1 MPKNEKNRRRKS
13 HAERERIK
21 QKKAASGASYT
32 SARSGTAH
40 HHQGPEI
47 GLVDGAG
54 FGADR
59 RADMNT
65 ASALIGACIEQCK
78 PCQAS
83 LADKVLSGD
92 RLVIASLA
100 GSVYS
105 LLPSI
110 GSVCSPATER
120 FHAVAQESA
129 RSGDGR
135 DVLATVESLSVE
147 DLEALL
153 EDTLDMWAAAAA
165 PRPAPEAAA
174 PAASADADAEQD
186 EEAPH
191 RYTAAV
197 SDTAYLMSAGADQL
211 LSTEEMAELPQLAE
225 ESAAVGAPVICL
237 LCDQPIDVT
246 AEPEVHIGL
255 SARTI
260 DVGGRKLDT
269 VQPVWTHPACG
280 RTRIWPWPELM
291 AERQRRGLPVA
302 QEDRQPDR
310 VPKQG
315 ARNADYTHFSLARN
329 PGGGGM
335 VPLVLV
341 EPGEPDEHGTEG
353 YLAARLSEGFKP
365 VDLTGGRPFPVL
377 DGWHLRCERGRM
389 VSVMRAGAGAWYRQ
403 EGGYATPGNW
413 RQAARTQRKALLLVV
428 PAGSVGDQQ
437 GDDWLAAMS
446 RTAEAGHL
454 LGGLV
459 AVRGT
464 LS

>member
-1 MPKNEKNRRRKS
+1 MPKNAKNRRKS

-32 SARSGTAH
+32 SAQSGTAH

-47 GLVDGAG
+47 GPVDGSG

-59 RADMNT
+59 RAGMGT
-65 ASALIGACIEQCK
+65 ASALIGACVEQCK

-83 LADKVLSGD
+83 LADKVLGGD

-110 GSVCSPATER
+110 GSACSPVTER
-120 FHAVAQESA
+120 FHAVARESA
-129 RSGDGR
+129 RSGSGL
-135 DVLATVESLSVE
+135 DVLAAVEALSVE

-153 EDTLDMWAAAAA
+153 EDTLDTWAAAAA
-165 PRPAPEAAA
+165 PRPAPAA
-174 PAASADADAEQD
+174 PAASSDAGAEQ
-186 EEAPH
+186 EEETPH
-191 RYTAAV
+191 HYTAM
-197 SDTAYLMSAGADQL
+197 SGTAYLMSAGADQL

-225 ESAAVGAPVICL
+225 RSAAAGTPVVCF

-260 DVGGRKLDT
+260 DVGGTKLDT

-302 QEDRQPDR
+302 PEDRQPER
-310 VPKQG
+310 VPKQK

-341 EPGEPDEHGTEG
+341 EPGEPDEYGTEG
-353 YLAARLSEGFKP
+353 YLAARLSEGFKR
-365 VDLTGGRPFPVL
+365 VDLAGGRPFPVL

-403 EGGYATPGNW
+403 AGGYATPGNW
-413 RQAARTQRKALLLVV
+413 RQAARTQHKALLLVV
-428 PAGSVGDQQ
+428 PAGSVGDRQ

-446 RTAEAGHL
+446 RTAGAGHL

>member
-1 MPKNEKNRRRKS
+1 MPKNVKNRRKS

-32 SARSGTAH
+32 SAQSGTAH
-40 HHQGPEI
+40 RHLGPEI
-47 GLVDGAG
+47 GPVDSSG

-59 RADMNT
+59 RADMST

-105 LLPSI
+105 LLPSP
-110 GSVCSPATER
+110 GFAASPTTQR
-120 FHAVAQESA
+120 FHSVARGSG
-129 RSGDGR
+129 RSGDGSE
-135 DVLATVESLSVE
+135 VLAMVEALTAE
-147 DLEALL
+147 DLESLL
-153 EDTLDMWAAAAA
+153 EDTLDVWAAAAP
-165 PRPAPEAAA
+165 PRPEPAAA
-174 PAASADADAEQD
+174 TPAGGAEPDAE
-186 EEAPH
+186 ELR
-191 RYTAAV
+191 RYTGAGA
-197 SDTAYLMSAGADQL
+197 TAYLMSAGADQL
-211 LSTEEMAELPQLAE
+211 LSAQEMAELPLHAE
-225 ESAAVGAPVICL
+225 KSEAAGDPVVCF
-237 LCDQPIDVT
+237 LCDAAIDVT

-255 SARTI
+255 TTRTLSI
-260 DVGGRKLDT
+260 DGRSLDT

-280 RTRIWPWPELM
+280 RARIWAWSELM
-291 AERQRRGLPVA
+291 AARQSRGLYVSP
-302 QEDRQPDR
+302 EDRQPEPAR
-310 VPKQG
+310 GLKGPK
-315 ARNADYTHFSLARN
+315 NADYTHFSLARN

-335 VPLVLV
+335 VPVVLV
-341 EPGEPDEHGTEG
+341 EPGEPDEHGIEG

-365 VDLTGGRPFPVL
+365 VDLTGGEPFPVL
-377 DGWHLRCERGRM
+377 TGWHLRCERGRM

-403 EGGYATPGNW
+403 EGGYATPGKW
-413 RQAARTQRKALLLVV
+413 RQAARTQGQALLLVV
-428 PAGSVGDQQ
+428 PAGSVGERQ
-437 GDDWLAAMS
+437 GDDWLAAMN
-446 RTAEAGHL
+446 RTAGAGHL